1 MKIILAGL
9 LLAAITLPIDVDKLK
24 SDLSDMERDAL
35 ALELYLQDKQ
45 DHKDYCPHIKWQQP
59 PLSTYKQTLS
69 SHLPEGCKS

>member
-45 DHKDYCPHIKWQQP
+45 DHKDYCPHIEWNQP
-59 PLSTYKQTLS
+59 PLSTYKETLR
-69 SHLPEGCKS
+69 SHLPEGCK